1 MGAWSRSSSPRLV
14 RTLYRLSACAQ
25 QVAKN
30 GTPMK
35 RDKLVL
41 AEMSDAEEAAI
52 QVGIARDP
60 ENPELTDEQL
70 ASLRPAKDVLA
81 HAVYDALVKRSRG
94 RPRSD
99 PATKKVL
106 VKLRIDPHVLEA
118 FKAAGPGWQT
128 RMNDALKHAAPV
140 REANPKT

>member
-1 MGAWSRSSSPRLV
+1 
-14 RTLYRLSACAQ
+14 
-25 QVAKN
+25 
-30 GTPMK
+30 MK

-41 AEMSDAEEAAI
+41 AEISDAEETAI

-70 ASLRPAKDVLA
+70 ASMRPAKDVLA
-81 HAVYDALVKRSRG
+81 PALYEALVKRSRG

-99 PATKKVL
+99 PATKKV
-106 VKLRIDPHVLEA
+106 VIKLRVDPHVLEA

-128 RMNDALKHAAPV
+128 RMNDALKQAALV
-140 REANPKT
+140 GGSNPKT